1 MGVFVITGASS
12 GIGKA
17 AKEILE
23 EKGHEVFNIDYKG
36 GDVTANLALPE
47 ERQKAIDAV
56 IEKYPDGIDGLL
68 CNAGVGPVVP
78 ADQMWAINFFA
89 PITIAKGLRS
99 SLAKKNGAC
108 VVTLS
113 NTISN
118 DMIVREDWVE
128 MMVNTMDEERVLEYA
143 RTIPPKMAP
152 LCYSSGKNA
161 LARWIRRTA
170 GSWGVGQVRINGIAP
185 GNTNTPMTAGMT
197 DEQWEA
203 ALLIPIPTR
212 YGQKTFLDAEEI
224 ANVMVFLVLP
234 ESKGMDGSIV
244 FVDGGIDALLRSE
257 RF

>member
-17 AKEILE
+17 AKAILE
-23 EKGHEVFNIDYKG
+23 TKGHEVCNIDYKN
-36 GDVTANLALPE
+36 GDVNADLANPDD
-47 ERQKAIDAV
+47 RIKAIDS
-56 IEKYPDGIDGLL
+56 ILERYPEGIDGLI
-68 CNAGVGPVVP
+68 CNAGVGPEVP
-78 ADQMWAINFFA
+78 ADKMWAINFFA
-89 PITIAKGLRS
+89 PIEIAKGLKK
-99 SLAKKNGAC
+99 SLQKKQGAC

-128 MMVNTMDEERVLEYA
+128 MMVNTMDEDRVLEYA
-143 RTIPPKMAP
+143 KTIPQEMAP

-161 LARWIRRTA
+161 LARWIRRTS
-170 GSWGVGQVRINGIAP
+170 GSWGVDQVRINGIAP
-185 GNTNTPMTAGMT
+185 GNTNTPMTEGMS

-212 YGQKTFLDAEEI
+212 YGKKEFLDAEEI

-244 FVDGGIDALLRSE
+244 YVDGGIDALLRSE